1 MIDFRQTIKKRKEGK
16 MKKALVLIMLAA
28 IGAMA
33 GVVDPYQIFTI
44 NDATL
49 YQRPDQNWMSAQA
62 LAISVKA
69 NTSVWITTYISNWYD
84 MPADKEVGNRFDM
97 GAGKYGYFDKS
108 SIDGMSLE
116 KSQYANNDIFHG
128 GTGESTDITFYY
140 DGNPSITQTTP
151 GYFLG
156 TFDKDAEIYLYMTAK
171 AEDGGEQMDTYQYVR
186 DDQHEATD
194 LVSRNYLTFDQ
205 TNNVRINFGFGSGID
220 TGHEFVLVYQEEPPT
235 NGQPLPGALLAGLL
249 SIGTVAAGKKL
260 KKH

>member
-1 MIDFRQTIKKRKEGK
+1 
-16 MKKALVLIMLAA
+16 MKKAMMLIVMAAVVLT
-28 IGAMA
+28 A
-33 GVVDPYQIFTI
+33 GVVEPYQIFTM
-44 NDATL
+44 NDASL

-97 GAGKYGYFDKS
+97 SENKYGYIYKS
-108 SIDGMSLE
+108 SLNGMSLE

-140 DGNPSITQTTP
+140 NGNPSLTQTTP
-151 GYFLG
+151 GYLLG
-156 TFDKDAEIYLYMTAK
+156 TFDKDAEIYLYMTAL
-171 AEDGGEQMDTYQYVR
+171 EQDGGEQMDTYQYVN
-186 DDQHEATD
+186 DPLHESTG
-194 LVSRNYLTFDQ
+194 LESRNYLTFDQ
-205 TNNVRINFGFGSGID
+205 TNNVRINFGFGTGID
-220 TGHEFVLVYQEEPPT
+220 TGHEFVLVYQENDTPSST
-235 NGQPLPGALLAGLL
+235 SGQPLPGVLLAGLL